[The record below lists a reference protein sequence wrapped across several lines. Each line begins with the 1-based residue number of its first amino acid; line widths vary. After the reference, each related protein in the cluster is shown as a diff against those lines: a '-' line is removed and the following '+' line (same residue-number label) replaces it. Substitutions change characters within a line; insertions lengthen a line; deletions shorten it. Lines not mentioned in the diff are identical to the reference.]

1 MLNNN
6 DEGDFSQPGQ
16 MRSVTAGT
24 TVRSGQLTCCSM
36 VLMRTNTNSILVQ
49 HCGGSD
55 LDNLDEGF
63 RPENNTDDEIID
75 IMIVSATPD
84 SSQPHFAQTIQ
95 SWYPD
100 ANFSWYGF
108 HDDSGT
114 YPMPMIVTP
123 GGPDEGF
130 TLENIG
136 RYDLLL
142 SHAAPAEEED
152 Q

>member
-6 DEGDFSQPGQ
+6 DEGDFFQPGQ

-36 VLMRTNTNSILVQ
+36 VLMRTWTNSILVQ

-63 RPENNTDDEIID
+63 RPEPDRETDDPVID
-75 IMIVSATPD
+75 IMIVSATPT
-84 SSQPHFAQTIQ
+84 QQQHVFAETIH

-114 YPMPMIVTP
+114 YPMPRIVTP
-123 GGPDEGF
+123 GDPDEGF

-136 RYDLLL
+136 RYDLVL
-142 SHAAPAEEED
+142 SYTALA
-152 Q
+152 